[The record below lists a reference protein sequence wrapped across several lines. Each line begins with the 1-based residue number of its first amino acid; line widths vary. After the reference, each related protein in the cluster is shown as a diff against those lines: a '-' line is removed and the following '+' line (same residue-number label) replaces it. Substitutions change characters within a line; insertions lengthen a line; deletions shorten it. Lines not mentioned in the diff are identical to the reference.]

1 MCGAAWAGAKARAAA
16 TPRPQAI
23 VGFSP
28 CRARLRRCLSS
39 HARTVARALARSRK
53 KGIDDGVAGYF
64 VGIDVSK
71 GRLDVHLRRLG
82 VGFSVSNAAAGHAA
96 LIARLRPL
104 RVKRI
109 VLEATGGV

>member
-1 MCGAAWAGAKARAAA
+1 M
-16 TPRPQAI
+16 
-23 VGFSP
+23 
-28 CRARLRRCLSS
+28 
-39 HARTVARALARSRK
+39 
-53 KGIDDGVAGYF
+53 
-64 VGIDVSK
+64 
-71 GRLDVHLRRLG
+71 HLRRLG